1 MSRSGYSDECDDL
14 ALYRGIVERVLRSK
28 RGQAFLNELAV
39 QMDAMPEKVLIAH
52 ELINQSGGCCT
63 MGVVCKARKLDV
75 SKIEYEDPESVA
87 RALGIN
93 HMMAA
98 EIAYMNDEYLL
109 HDEAPA
115 ARWERMR
122 KWVSENLVA
131 QTPNADFRNAVTGA
145 PDCKQDA
152 Q

>member
-1 MSRSGYSDECDDL
+1 MSRSGYSYECDNL
-14 ALYRGIVERVLRSK
+14 ALYRGNVERELRSK

-87 RALGIN
+87 RSLGIN

-98 EIAYMNDEYLL
+98 EIAYWRSRLQAGCTIGVSCMDLLDGFNNDN
-109 HDEAPA
+109 
-115 ARWERMR
+115 R
-122 KWVSENLVA
+122 
-131 QTPNADFRNAVTGA
+131 
-145 PDCKQDA
+145 
-152 Q
+152 